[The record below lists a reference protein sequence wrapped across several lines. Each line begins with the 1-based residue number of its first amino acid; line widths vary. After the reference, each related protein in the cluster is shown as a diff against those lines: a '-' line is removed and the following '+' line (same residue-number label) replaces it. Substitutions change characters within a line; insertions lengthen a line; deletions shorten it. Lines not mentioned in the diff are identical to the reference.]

1 MTSNPRTEN
10 RELKTGNWRFTNRP
24 RASSPFKDFS
34 RVSEASDSSLVPAS
48 NPTTA
53 DIVILGAGVMGAS
66 IAFHLAKRKAGKIVV
81 IDKGHVGQGG
91 SGRSSA
97 LIRMHYSYPP
107 EVQLAL
113 VSLDMFQNW
122 SDALGCPGD
131 FRKTGFVRIVH
142 PGESDRLKQNVEMQC
157 RLGVD
162 VRLIDRVE
170 LKELEPDWAVDEV
183 ELAAYEPDSGYGDGA
198 GVANDFLARARDLG
212 VKYLSKTESSLCI
225 ERGCIRGVS
234 TAQGEISA
242 PVVVAATGPWT
253 RPLLQKANLDL
264 PIETEYHQVAILKN
278 APAMKGGG
286 CACIDSVT
294 ATYFRSD
301 AHDKFLVGDFYGQ
314 RGTDPDNFPQRAADH
329 ELEEI
334 IERACRRVPRLENA
348 EVMRGVTGVYD
359 MTPDSRPLLG
369 EMPEVS
375 GLYICAGFSGMG
387 FKISPA
393 IGLVMSELLLDGHG
407 KTVDINSF
415 SPTRFKEGKPIK
427 AEFEYKDD

>member
-1 MTSNPRTEN
+1 
-10 RELKTGNWRFTNRP
+10 
-24 RASSPFKDFS
+24 
-34 RVSEASDSSLVPAS
+34 
-48 NPTTA
+48 
-53 DIVILGAGVMGAS
+53 VILGAGVMGAS
-66 IAFHLAKRKAGKIVV
+66 IAFHLAQRKAGKIAVV
-81 IDKGHVGQGG
+81 DKGHVGQGG

-113 VSLDMFQNW
+113 VSLHMFEHW
-122 SDALGCPGD
+122 RDAVGEEGD

-142 PGESDRLKQNVEMQC
+142 PGETGRLKQNVEMQ
-157 RLGVD
+157 RKLGVN
-162 VRLIDRVE
+162 VELIDRVE

-212 VKYLSKTESSLCI
+212 VEYLSKTQASLRVEGGRMLGI
-225 ERGCIRGVS
+225 G
-234 TAQGEISA
+234 TNDGEITA

-253 RPLLQKANLDL
+253 RPLFQRAGLDL

-278 APAMKGGG
+278 AADMKGGG

-301 AHDKFLVGDFYGQ
+301 AHDKFLIGDFYGQ
-314 RGTDPDNFPQRAADH
+314 RGADPDNFPQRASDQ

-334 IERACRRVPRLENA
+334 IERACRRVPKVENA

-359 MTPDSRPLLG
+359 MTPDSRPMLG
-369 EMPEVS
+369 EFPGVS
-375 GLYICAGFSGMG
+375 GLFVCAGFSGMG

-393 IGLVMSELLLDGHG
+393 IGLVMSELLLDGRG
-407 KTVDINSF
+407 KTVDISSF
-415 SPTRFKEGKPIK
+415 CPGRFAAGKPIK
-427 AEFEYKDD
+427 AEYEYKDD